1 MASKKKQEEVKQES
15 APQKQQ
21 EAATDKKTATKKKS
35 EESVKDEKTETKKGE
50 KAADKKEQQ
59 AEKTP
64 REPQL
69 VTVNGEK
76 VTHAH
81 AFQSNKSEDTWYL
94 TAKLD
99 GKQLRPMK
107 MHTDDVAAYQKKES
121 SIEQLMK
128 TYYPSKMEPKV
139 SKEQYLADNKL
150 SDGRV
155 IDKMNV
161 YKEKDETKQDAG
173 KYKLYAV
180 VGDQKM
186 STVLSFKDLNSF
198 FDRVTTPAQLVEK
211 NFGEKLHLASA
222 YAKYQLPE
230 GVKSENIRI
239 AKDKQTDKWTISA
252 DLGPKGKT
260 EKKPLSYDDGY
271 SFFTAKTATR
281 EQLAGKYLA
290 SDIKSLM
297 APKQEKSVSMK
308 M

>member
-1 MASKKKQEEVKQES
+1 M
-15 APQKQQ
+15 
-21 EAATDKKTATKKKS
+21 
-35 EESVKDEKTETKKGE
+35 
-50 KAADKKEQQ
+50 
-59 AEKTP
+59 
-64 REPQL
+64 

-81 AFQSNKSEDTWYL
+81 AFQSNKNEDTWYF

-107 MHTDDVAAYQKKES
+107 MHADDVAAYQKKES

-161 YKEKDETKQDAG
+161 YKEKDETKQDSG

-186 STVLSFKDLNSF
+186 STTLSFKDLNSF

-222 YAKYQLPE
+222 YEKYKLPE
-230 GVKSENIRI
+230 GAKPENIRI
-239 AKDKQTDKWTISA
+239 AKDKQTDKWMISA
-252 DLGPKGKT
+252 DLGANGKT
-260 EKKPLSYDDGY
+260 EKKPLSYDDVY
-271 SFFTAKTATR
+271 SFFTAKTASR
-281 EQLAGKYLA
+281 EQLGAKYLA

-308 M
+308 I

>member
-1 MASKKKQEEVKQES
+1 MANKKKQEEVKQES

-21 EAATDKKTATKKKS
+21 EAVSDKKTATKKKS
-35 EESVKDEKTETKKGE
+35 EESVKDENPETQKSE
-50 KAADKKEQQ
+50 KSADKKEQQ

-81 AFQSNKSEDTWYL
+81 AFQSNKSEDTWYF
-94 TAKLD
+94 TAKID

-107 MHTDDVAAYQKKES
+107 MHAEDVAAYQKKES
-121 SIEQLMK
+121 SVEQLMK

-139 SKEQYLADNKL
+139 GKEQYLADNKL

-161 YKEKDETKQDAG
+161 YKEKDETKQDSG

-186 STVLSFKDLNSF
+186 STTLSFKDLNAF

-211 NFGEKLHLASA
+211 KASA

-230 GVKSENIRI
+230 GAKPENIRI

-290 SDIKSLM
+290 NDIKSLM
-297 APKQEKSVSMK
+297 APKQEKAVSMK
-308 M
+308 V

>member
-1 MASKKKQEEVKQES
+1 
-15 APQKQQ
+15 
-21 EAATDKKTATKKKS
+21 
-35 EESVKDEKTETKKGE
+35 
-50 KAADKKEQQ
+50 
-59 AEKTP
+59 
-64 REPQL
+64 
-69 VTVNGEK
+69 
-76 VTHAH
+76 
-81 AFQSNKSEDTWYL
+81 
-94 TAKLD
+94 
-99 GKQLRPMK
+99 
-107 MHTDDVAAYQKKES
+107 
-121 SIEQLMK
+121 
-128 TYYPSKMEPKV
+128 MEPKV

-155 IDKMNV
+155 INKMNV
-161 YKEKDETKQDAG
+161 YKEKDETKQDSG

-180 VGDQKM
+180 VGGQKM
-186 STVLSFKDLNSF
+186 STQLSFKVLNSF

-230 GVKSENIRI
+230 GAKLENIRI

-290 SDIKSLM
+290 NDIKSLM
-297 APKQEKSVSMK
+297 APKQEKAVGMK
-308 M
+308 V